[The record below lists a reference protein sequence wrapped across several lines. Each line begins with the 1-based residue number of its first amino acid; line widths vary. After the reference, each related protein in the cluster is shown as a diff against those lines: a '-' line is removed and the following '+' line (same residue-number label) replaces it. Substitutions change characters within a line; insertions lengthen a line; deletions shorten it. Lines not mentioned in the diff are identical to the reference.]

1 MFGQL
6 KSSRVSKLK
15 APLLDS
21 RMFGCLEQSP
31 KEVCPEDGRPFYDD

>member
-15 APLLDS
+15 ALFLDA
-21 RMFGCLEQSP
+21 RIFGCLEQSP
-31 KEVCPEDGRPFYDD
+31 KEVYPEDGRLFYRD